1 MDTEIR
7 TASAPPQ
14 PVPQDGA
21 GPFATYEA
29 RVASGK
35 LDRDPEQEK
44 AARRLD
50 RLWRELR
57 DYHPMVMQRQATA
70 RHGLFGGL
78 RARLGLGGRGAQA
91 APSRPRGVYMVGQVG
106 RGKTMLMDLFFDLA
120 PVEHKRRV
128 HFHRF
133 MQDVHQRIHDMK
145 VADPALSD
153 PIPPL
158 ARQIAQEAWLLCFD
172 EFQVNDIADAMILGR
187 LFDFLFADGVVVVAT
202 SNTKPEDL
210 FQDRPG
216 ADAFKPFIDIIMR
229 EVDTVILDSPRDYRR
244 GCVRGMRT
252 WIVPADA
259 AAKAELDT
267 IFTHLAAGAPVQAVD
282 LDIMGRTLRVERAA
296 GPVARFTF
304 SELCGRFL
312 GAGDYLALATRF
324 ASLVIDDVPRMGPD
338 NFDEARRFIVLIDAL
353 YEQNVKLFAS
363 AGDQPD
369 SLYERGQGA
378 TAFERTASRLE
389 EMQSASYAQLPHL
402 SA

>member
-7 TASAPPQ
+7 TASAPLQ
-14 PVPQDGA
+14 PVPQGDA
-21 GPFATYEA
+21 GPFAVYEA
-29 RVASGK
+29 RVAAGK

-50 RLWRELR
+50 QLWRELR
-57 DYHPMVMQRQATA
+57 DYHPVVMQRTAA
-70 RHGLFGGL
+70 RHGLFSGL
-78 RARLGLGGRGAQA
+78 RARLGLGAGRGAQSGPA
-91 APSRPRGVYMVGQVG
+91 RPRGVYMVGQVG

-120 PVEHKRRV
+120 PVAHKRRV

-133 MQDVHQRIHDMK
+133 MQDVHQRLHDMK
-145 VADPALSD
+145 VAQPDLAD

-187 LFDFLFADGVVVVAT
+187 LFEFLFADGVVVVAT

-244 GCVRGMRT
+244 GGVRGMRT
-252 WIVPADA
+252 WIVPPDA

-267 IFTHLAAGAPVQAVD
+267 IFTHLAAGAPVQPVD
-282 LDIMGRTLRVERAA
+282 LDIMGRILHVARAA
-296 GPVARFTF
+296 GPVARFDF

-312 GAGDYLALATRF
+312 GAGDYLALSTRF
-324 ASLVIDDVPRMGPD
+324 PNLIIDNVPRMGPD
-338 NFDEARRFIVLIDAL
+338 NFDEARRFIVLIDAV

-363 AGDQPD
+363 AEDQPD
-369 SLYERGQGA
+369 SLYQRGQGA
-378 TAFERTASRLE
+378 KAFERTASRLE
-389 EMQSASYAQLPHL
+389 EMQSAAYMQLPHL